1 MKPGEMRMGFSD
13 SQQFETFSYL
23 LYFIHLLILTFPPS
37 LLSELY
43 VGAGAQPGPS
53 VGQRMLSWGGWMSP
67 GGKPLPLGC

>member
-23 LYFIHLLILTFPPS
+23 LYFIHLLIFPPY

-43 VGAGAQPGPS
+43 AGAGAQPGPS
-53 VGQRMLSWGGWMSP
+53 VGQRMLSWGG
-67 GGKPLPLGC
+67 G